1 MTAPLA
7 LAKLREFGLDNAELS
22 VWTFKK
28 SNSKRSRFRASAVV
42 TTPELATELR
52 NLASRWIERCTEV
65 EEYGLL
71 ASINDNSCLH
81 LEADETIFP
90 MLQDLVSRPPEEHL
104 IENISGLEGSTGY
117 LVRMTFGDDTL
128 HCVCRLTSDWKVKKR
143 SSLLSLVFERNE
155 LDLAGE
161 QAFSIP
167 KRFDFFVINDDV
179 LVVNKPSFESML
191 DYKQTYVTSFA
202 ELQNDVGFKSVFADM
217 AVLVDFVG
225 TNTTHL
231 RRMAVVQERAHY
243 QDPGFMERLRQVN
256 QVRQWNIEFDA
267 DGEIVPSAETTR
279 TIIQV
284 LLNHRL
290 HSELTNNDFDVAS
303 ASPID

>member
-1 MTAPLA
+1 MTAPQA
-7 LAKLREFGLDNAELS
+7 LAKLRGFDLANAELS

-28 SNSKRSRFRASAVV
+28 SNSRQSRFRASAVV
-42 TTPELATELR
+42 TTPELATALR
-52 NLASRWIERCTEV
+52 DLVTWWIDRCTEV
-65 EEYGLL
+65 EDYGLL
-71 ASINDNSCLH
+71 ASVNDNSCLY
-81 LEADETIFP
+81 LESDETIFP
-90 MLQDLVSRPPEEHL
+90 ALQDLVSRPPEEHL
-104 IENISGLEGSTGY
+104 IENVSGLEGSTGY
-117 LVRMTFGDDTL
+117 LVRMTLGDDTL

-143 SSLLSLVFERNE
+143 SSLLNLVFERNE

-179 LVVNKPSFESML
+179 LVVNKSSFESIL
-191 DYKQTYVTSFA
+191 DYKQTYVTSFS
-202 ELQNDVGFKSVFADM
+202 ELQDDAGFQGVFADM
-217 AVLVDFVG
+217 AVLVEFVG

-267 DGEIVPSAETTR
+267 AGKIVPSAETAR
-279 TIIQV
+279 VIVQV

-303 ASPID
+303 ASPVG